1 MLFTQLFSFFIP
13 MGNIISLLGLYLLYR
28 AYKWNIINRCSFGF
42 SLSSK
47 LNTLMIE
54 ILEINILFFTFS
66 YSYMDIINNSI

>member
-13 MGNIISLLGLYLLYR
+13 IGNFISLIGLYLLYR

-54 ILEINILFFTFS
+54 VLEINILFFTLS
-66 YSYMDIINNSI
+66 YCYMDIMNDSV